1 MDQEK
6 NVNQSDDVH
15 DIENEGLLDG
25 KEIER
30 CWSEVSDKNLSY
42 TKPLLVKRTNTTSQ
56 IAIVGANVCPIESL
70 DYENCSPIRKRCCST
85 LHTENVFCNERLKGF
100 NNFIASSETAITF
113 YQRYGDNM
121 GLPRLEFEI

>member
-6 NVNQSDDVH
+6 HVNQSDDVH

-30 CWSEVSDKNLSY
+30 CRSEVSEKNLSY

-70 DYENCSPIRKRCCST
+70 DYE
-85 LHTENVFCNERLKGF
+85 
-100 NNFIASSETAITF
+100 
-113 YQRYGDNM
+113 
-121 GLPRLEFEI
+121 